1 MSGESYSHE
10 TTAAIIARAARA
22 ANTFFIKKWILWL
35 TPVNKNKYI
44 IPKVIIFFQI
54 TSGDKKTEKSPHI
67 LTASLSRLRQ
77 REDELQPSGDA

>member
-22 ANTFFIKKWILWL
+22 TNTFFIKKWILWL

-44 IPKVIIFFQI
+44 IIKVIIFFQI
-54 TSGDKKTEKSPHI
+54 TSGDKKNGEEPPH
-67 LTASLSRLRQ
+67 TYSK
-77 REDELQPSGDA
+77 PKPP

>member
-1 MSGESYSHE
+1 SHE

-54 TSGDKKTEKSPHI
+54 TSGDKK
-67 LTASLSRLRQ
+67 Q
-77 REDELQPSGDA
+77 RRAPTHLQQA

>member
-22 ANTFFIKKWILWL
+22 ANTFFIKKWILRL

-54 TSGDKKTEKSPHI
+54 TSGDKKTEKSPHT

>member
-54 TSGDKKTEKSPHI
+54 TSGDKKTEKIPHT

>member
-10 TTAAIIARAARA
+10 TTADIIARAARA

-44 IPKVIIFFQI
+44 VTKVKIFLLYY
-54 TSGDKKTEKSPHI
+54 KW
-67 LTASLSRLRQ
+67 
-77 REDELQPSGDA
+77 